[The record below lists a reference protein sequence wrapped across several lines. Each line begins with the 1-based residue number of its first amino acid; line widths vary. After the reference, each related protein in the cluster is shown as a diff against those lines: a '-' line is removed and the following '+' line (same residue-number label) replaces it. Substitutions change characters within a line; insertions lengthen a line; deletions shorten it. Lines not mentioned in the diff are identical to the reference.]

1 MELTFIVFSIIAL
14 IFSVVVHEVA
24 HGAAAAAQ
32 GDPTA
37 KFAGRLTLNPLKHLD
52 WTGSV
57 FLPLVLVVLQSP
69 ILFGWAKP
77 VPVNPLNFRD
87 KRWGDAKVAAA
98 GAAANFALALVFGLI
113 LRFWPEISDPI
124 SANFY
129 MLAQTVVIINLVLGI
144 FNLIPIPPL
153 DGSHVLFAFLPP
165 SQTDFKIFLQRYG
178 FIFLLVLIWFFSPI
192 IWPIVAFLYQLI
204 TGTFLM

>member
-14 IFSVVVHEVA
+14 IFSVVIHEVA